1 MAVPS
6 LWPENIHIWPKQ
18 HAKGCSSATRRV
30 RAHLG
35 CRAVTQQVC
44 ARLLSHPEQEVLLI
58 LDNADDIIG
67 STG

>member
-1 MAVPS
+1 MPLFSSKTAV
-6 LWPENIHIWPKQ
+6 NTMQ
-18 HAKGCSSATRRV
+18 
-30 RAHLG
+30 AHLG

-67 STG
+67 STVRLHTSNLALAYHHVV